1 MRDYEVMTIHRP
13 DLAETDIDSNVSEIE
28 SFLADNGGT
37 VSKRDL
43 WGKRRFAYEI
53 DHLSE
58 GFYSVLNFEAS
69 PQTVESLDRR
79 LTLADEVLRHKIV
92 RLEDQ

>member
-13 DLAETDIDSNVSEIE
+13 DLAESDIE
-28 SFLADNGGT
+28 SDLSQIETFLADNGGN

-58 GFYSVLNFEAS
+58 GFYTVLIFQAQ
-69 PQTVESLDRR
+69 PQVVENLDRR
-79 LTLADEVLRHKIV
+79 LTLSDEVLRHKIV
-92 RLEDQ
+92 RVEA

>member
-1 MRDYEVMTIHRP
+1 MRDYEIMTIHRP
-13 DLAETDIDSNVSEIE
+13 DLAETEIDSKVSEIE
-28 SFLADNGGT
+28 SLLADSGGSVT
-37 VSKRDL
+37 KRDL

-58 GFYSVLNFEAS
+58 GFYSVLTFQAQPE
-69 PQTVESLDRR
+69 TVDALDRR

-92 RLEDQ
+92 RLEE

>member
-13 DLAETDIDSNVSEIE
+13 DLAESDIDSDLSQIE
-28 SFLADNGGT
+28 LFLTDNGGN

-58 GFYSVLNFEAS
+58 GFYTVLSFQAQ
-69 PQTVESLDRR
+69 PQVVETLDRR
-79 LTLADEVLRHKIV
+79 LTLSDEVLRHKIV
-92 RLEDQ
+92 RLED

>member
-13 DLAETDIDSNVSEIE
+13 DLAESDIDSNLSQIE
-28 SFLADNGGT
+28 SFLTDNGGS
-37 VSKRDL
+37 VSNRDL

-58 GFYSVLNFEAS
+58 GFYSVLSFQAL
-69 PQTVESLDRR
+69 PQVVENLDRR
-79 LTLADEVLRHKIV
+79 LTLSDEVLRHKIV
-92 RLEDQ
+92 RLEE

>member
-13 DLAETDIDSNVSEIE
+13 DLAESDIDSDLSQIE
-28 SFLADNGGT
+28 AFLADNGGN

-58 GFYSVLNFEAS
+58 GFYTVLSFQAQ
-69 PQTVESLDRR
+69 PQVVENLDRR
-79 LTLADEVLRHKIV
+79 LTLSDEVLRHKIV
-92 RLEDQ
+92 RLED

>member
-13 DLAETDIDSNVSEIE
+13 DLAESDIDSNLSEIE
-28 SFLADNGGT
+28 SFLADNGGN

-58 GFYSVLNFEAS
+58 GFYSVLSFQAQ
-69 PQTVESLDRR
+69 PQVVENLDRR

-92 RLEDQ
+92 RLEE